1 MEKQVFRQKNMDQI
15 SSTDELHDYM
25 HVTSPKLWMILSV
38 ILVLIIGFIVYA
50 STITMENSIQVPA
63 VVKYESGDG
72 ANEEMDIILT
82 IPDHY
87 KDVIKVNM
95 DVRIADET
103 GYIGAML
110 MLGDGDTEAAVFLD
124 DEYRKLPRGNYNATV
139 VIETISPISF
149 LLN

>member
-38 ILVLIIGFIVYA
+38 ILVLIIGFIVYV
-50 STITMENSIQVPA
+50 STVSMENSIQVPA
-63 VVKYESGDG
+63 IVKYDNGAAGD
-72 ANEEMDIILT
+72 MDIILE

-103 GYIGAML
+103 GYIAALL
-110 MLGDGDTEAAVFLD
+110 MLGDDDNEAAVFLD
-124 DEYRKLPRGNYNATV
+124 DENRKLPKGTYNATV